1 MIKFLDIQKLHFDMK
16 EELKTVFSE
25 VLDAGS
31 LILGEQLVSFEKKF
45 ATYCDV
51 DYCVGVGNGLDALRL
66 ILEAY
71 KIKGTLIEGDEV
83 IIPSHTFIATA
94 LAVSTSNLV
103 PVLVECCPKSFN
115 INPVKIEDALTKKTK
130 VIMPVH
136 LYGQVC
142 DMDAINSIAKK
153 HGLLVIEDAAQAH
166 GAIYK
171 EKKVGSLANAAAFSF
186 YPTKNLGAL
195 GDGGAVVTDD
205 VELQSCIRTLRN
217 YGSEIK
223 YHNKYKSINSRL
235 DELQAGFL
243 KVKLKG
249 LDKEINHRRMIA
261 SYYLSHI
268 KNIKIELP
276 DVEEMESHVF
286 HLFVIKTKNRSELI
300 SYLTFNKIQT
310 AIHYPVPIHQ
320 QEAYKE
326 YNFLQLPIAENLSQE
341 VLSLPMNSTITI
353 KEATYICEKINQYN
367 G

>member
-31 LILGEQLVSFEKKF
+31 LILGEQLVSFEKEF

-51 DYCVGVGNGLDALRL
+51 GYCVGVGNGLDALRL

-71 KIKGTLIEGDEV
+71 KIKGALKEGDEV

-94 LAVSTSNLV
+94 LAVSASNLV
-103 PVLVECCPKSFN
+103 PVLVESCPKSYN
-115 INPVKIEDALTKKTK
+115 LDPVKIEDALTKKTK

-205 VELQSCIRTLRN
+205 IELQSCIRTLRN

-223 YHNKYKSINSRL
+223 YHNKFKSINSRL

-243 KVKLKG
+243 RLKLKR
-249 LDKEINHRRMIA
+249 LDLEIDHRRMIA

-268 KNIKIELP
+268 KNVQIKLP
-276 DVEEMESHVF
+276 DVTEMNAHVF
-286 HLFVIKTKNRSELI
+286 HLFVIKTSDRSKLSI
-300 SYLTFNKIQT
+300 YLTFNKIQT
-310 AIHYPVPIHQ
+310 GIHYPVPIHQ

-326 YNFLQLPIAENLSQE
+326 LNGLDFPIAESLSQE
-341 VLSLPMNSTITI
+341 VLSLPINSTITI
-353 KEATYICEKINQYN
+353 EQAAYVCEKINLYDA
-367 G
+367 